1 MADKITSVDKTKCK
15 EDQRQKIL
23 ILSEKKTANY
33 WWLKTVLIT
42 VQK

>member
-23 ILSEKKTANY
+23 ILSEIKTANY

>member
-1 MADKITSVDKTKCK
+1 MADKITSIDKTKCK
-15 EDQRQKIL
+15 EDQRQEIL

-33 WWLKTVLIT
+33 WWLKYVLIT